1 MKPRVL
7 LLRLCAATFILSQ
20 AALAL
25 SAESPAQLA
34 VGWGKV
40 VGECKTV
47 VTIQVCPEPPMCRG
61 KPTHDAIYKAFR
73 DFEPDYARL

>member
-7 LLRLCAATFILSQ
+7 LLRLCAATFILWQ

-34 VGWGKV
+34 VRRGKV

-47 VTIQVCPEPPMCRG
+47 VTIQVCPEPPIVSWQ
-61 KPTHDAIYKAFR
+61 AYS
-73 DFEPDYARL
+73 